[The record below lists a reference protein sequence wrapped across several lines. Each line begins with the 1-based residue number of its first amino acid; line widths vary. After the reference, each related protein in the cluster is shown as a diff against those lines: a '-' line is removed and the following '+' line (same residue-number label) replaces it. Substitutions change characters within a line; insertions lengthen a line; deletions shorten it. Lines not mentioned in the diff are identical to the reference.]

1 MPQTYNL
8 YCDESCHLEHD
19 QQSAMVLGAVW
30 CPLELSRTIA
40 LDISAI
46 KRRHGIAASTE
57 VKWVKVSPAKV
68 GFYLD
73 LINYFFD
80 RPELHFRALVIPDKS
95 KLRHNAF
102 GQDHDLWY
110 YKMYFSMIKAVL
122 SPDDVYR
129 IYLDIKDTRSAD
141 KVAKLQD
148 VLCNNLYDFSRN
160 IVERVQTVRSHE
172 VALLQLCD
180 VLIGAVSYVNRGL
193 ATSPA
198 KAGLVRR
205 IQERSGYSLVKTTL
219 LRETKFNVFVWR
231 ASEPEA

>member
-19 QQSAMVLGAVW
+19 RQSAMALGAVW
-30 CPLELSRTIA
+30 CPLELTRKIA
-40 LDISAI
+40 LDIAAL
-46 KRRHGIAASTE
+46 KRRHGIAPSTE
-57 VKWVKVSPAKV
+57 VKWVKVSPSKV

-73 LINYFFD
+73 LIDYFFD

-95 KLRHNAF
+95 KLRHDAF

-122 SPDDVYR
+122 NPGDVYR

-180 VLIGAVSYVNRGL
+180 VLLGAVSYVNRGL
-193 ATSPA
+193 KTSPA
-198 KAGLVRR
+198 KTGLVRR

-231 ASEPEA
+231 AAEPEA